1 NISGCFLILQSYFV
15 VFDIEPR
22 RARTMI
28 LKTTKKFPCRII
40 DRGHFYFA
48 RRGQSRVPEGVKL
61 SRLFQP
67 SMITIKSEKVN
78 LFVAGPR
85 NIFSKKAR

>member
-1 NISGCFLILQSYFV
+1 MFKVFFNFAIIFV

-22 RARTMI
+22 RARTRI

-48 RRGQSRVPEGVKL
+48 RRGQTHAPFPRVPYLRISYK
-61 SRLFQP
+61 
-67 SMITIKSEKVN
+67 
-78 LFVAGPR
+78 FVVYQ
-85 NIFSKKAR
+85 K